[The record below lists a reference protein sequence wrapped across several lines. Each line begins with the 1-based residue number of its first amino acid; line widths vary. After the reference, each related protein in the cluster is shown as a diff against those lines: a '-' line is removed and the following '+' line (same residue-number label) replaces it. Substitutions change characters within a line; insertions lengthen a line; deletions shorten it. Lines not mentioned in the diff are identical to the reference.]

1 MDSTTCRCRA
11 TKALTNQT
19 ARQPDI
25 TTTNLLLTRWVA
37 ATFRFRTHVACADIT
52 EPGAVGRWTK
62 CGEEGCQD
70 CVKHVA
76 KPLTPTVYSAF
87 VADEINARNAVT
99 QLSTFLRSCNNK
111 CRCGGDISTPGLR
124 KQFTNT
130 PCFFYGCLN
139 CASSWSTHKKRNK
152 LPMADGI
159 SCTQA
164 QWDAFWAGRLSRPR
178 QEKPIDPALIAAVAK
193 QGSKCFCRRPTDA
206 NVRGRHGPKSIPDW
220 LTSSRVLCY
229 SCNEHKG
236 ASLRSGALV
245 IDNEPSRTAW
255 EALRRQLYDDTE
267 AKEAKK
273 AARIARAMLP
283 ILLPT
288 PSTQPLSM
296 NGSGTLTPRS
306 NSPTNSL
313 PIPLIQPTTS
323 VL

>member
-1 MDSTTCRCRA
+1 MPVGQTGDGLNYMQVQSDKGTN
-11 TKALTNQT
+11 NQT

-37 ATFRFRTHVACADIT
+37 ATFRFRTHIACADIT

-76 KPLTPTVYSAF
+76 KPLTPTVYAAF
-87 VADEINARNAVT
+87 VADEINARSAVS
-99 QLSTFLRSCNNK
+99 QLSAFLHSCNNK
-111 CRCGGDISTPGLR
+111 CKCKADISTTGLR
-124 KQFTNT
+124 KRFTNK
-130 PCFFYGCLN
+130 PCFFYGCLD
-139 CASSWSTHKKRNK
+139 CASNCSTHKKKYK
-152 LPMADGI
+152 LPTADGV

-164 QWDAFWAGRLSRPR
+164 QWDAFWTKRLSRPP
-178 QEKPIDPALIAAVAK
+178 QELKPIDPALISAVIK
-193 QGSKCFCRRPTDA
+193 QNSKCLCRRPTNA

-220 LTSSRVLCY
+220 LTGSRVLCY

-288 PSTQPLSM
+288 PPTQPLSM
-296 NGSGTLTPRS
+296 NGSWTLAPRS
-306 NSPTNSL
+306 NSPTTN
-313 PIPLIQPTTS
+313 
-323 VL
+323 